1 MSEISYDVRKWK
13 DLGFADKM
21 KYSIASLLVL
31 SSIIIGFGSFIWLAM
46 IPTSVI
52 ALSGLWLST
61 ALAILG
67 ISSYFHNEM
76 VQFQGKIN
84 DKIKKTSNFFDFML
98 HFARFVTYFS
108 IFFGKMAFF
117 SKLFPNSGLI
127 CFPAQRKT
135 NAF

>member
-1 MSEISYDVRKWK
+1 MNDVAYDIRKWK

-21 KYSIASLLVL
+21 KFSIASVLVF
-31 SSIIIGFGSFIWLAM
+31 SSIVIGFASFIWLAM

-67 ISSYFHNEM
+67 ISSYFHNEL

-84 DKIKKTSNFFDFML
+84 DKLKKIDNESTSEEK
-98 HFARFVTYFS
+98 
-108 IFFGKMAFF
+108 I
-117 SKLFPNSGLI
+117 
-127 CFPAQRKT
+127 
-135 NAF
+135 

>member
-1 MSEISYDVRKWK
+1 MNDVAYDIRKWK

-21 KYSIASLLVL
+21 KFSIASVLVF
-31 SSIIIGFGSFIWLAM
+31 SSIVIGFASFIWLAM

-67 ISSYFHNEM
+67 ISSYFHNEL

-84 DKIKKTSNFFDFML
+84 DRLKRIDYEDRNEENI
-98 HFARFVTYFS
+98 H
-108 IFFGKMAFF
+108 
-117 SKLFPNSGLI
+117 
-127 CFPAQRKT
+127 
-135 NAF
+135 

>member
-1 MSEISYDVRKWK
+1 MSDVSYDVRKWK

-21 KYSIASLLVL
+21 KYSIASVLVF
-31 SSIIIGFGSFIWLAM
+31 SSIVIGFASFIWLAM

-67 ISSYFHNEM
+67 ISSYFHNEL

-84 DKIKKTSNFFDFML
+84 DRLKRMDYEDRCSQKI
-98 HFARFVTYFS
+98 
-108 IFFGKMAFF
+108 
-117 SKLFPNSGLI
+117 
-127 CFPAQRKT
+127 
-135 NAF
+135 

>member
-1 MSEISYDVRKWK
+1 MNDVAYDIRKWK

-21 KYSIASLLVL
+21 KFSIASVLVF
-31 SSIIIGFGSFIWLAM
+31 SSIVIGFASFIWLAM

-67 ISSYFHNEM
+67 ISSYFHNEL

-84 DKIKKTSNFFDFML
+84 DKLKILDNESTSEENI
-98 HFARFVTYFS
+98 H
-108 IFFGKMAFF
+108 
-117 SKLFPNSGLI
+117 
-127 CFPAQRKT
+127 Q
-135 NAF
+135 

>member
-1 MSEISYDVRKWK
+1 MNDVAYDIRKWK

-21 KYSIASLLVL
+21 KYSIASILVF
-31 SSIIIGFGSFIWLAM
+31 SSIVIGFASFIWLAM

-67 ISSYFHNEM
+67 ISSYFHNEL

-84 DKIKKTSNFFDFML
+84 DRLKRMDYEDRNEKDI
-98 HFARFVTYFS
+98 
-108 IFFGKMAFF
+108 
-117 SKLFPNSGLI
+117 
-127 CFPAQRKT
+127 Q
-135 NAF
+135 

>member
-1 MSEISYDVRKWK
+1 MNDVAYDIRKWK

-21 KYSIASLLVL
+21 KFSIASVLVF
-31 SSIIIGFGSFIWLAM
+31 SSIVIGFASFIWLAM

-67 ISSYFHNEM
+67 ISSYFHNEL

-84 DKIKKTSNFFDFML
+84 DKLKRMDYEDRNEKDI
-98 HFARFVTYFS
+98 
-108 IFFGKMAFF
+108 
-117 SKLFPNSGLI
+117 
-127 CFPAQRKT
+127 Q
-135 NAF
+135 

>member
-1 MSEISYDVRKWK
+1 MNDVAYDIRKWK

-21 KYSIASLLVL
+21 KFSIASVLVF
-31 SSIIIGFGSFIWLAM
+31 SSIVIGFASFIWLAM

-67 ISSYFHNEM
+67 ISSYFHNEL

-84 DKIKKTSNFFDFML
+84 DKLKKIDYEDRNEENI
-98 HFARFVTYFS
+98 H
-108 IFFGKMAFF
+108 
-117 SKLFPNSGLI
+117 
-127 CFPAQRKT
+127 
-135 NAF
+135 

>member
-1 MSEISYDVRKWK
+1 MSDISYDVRKWK

-21 KYSIASLLVL
+21 KYSIASVLVF
-31 SSIIIGFGSFIWLAM
+31 SSIVIGFASFIWLAM

-67 ISSYFHNEM
+67 ISSYFHNEL

-84 DKIKKTSNFFDFML
+84 DKLKRMDYEDRNEKDI
-98 HFARFVTYFS
+98 
-108 IFFGKMAFF
+108 
-117 SKLFPNSGLI
+117 
-127 CFPAQRKT
+127 Q
-135 NAF
+135 

>member
-84 DKIKKTSNFFDFML
+84 DKIKKMEKDE
-98 HFARFVTYFS
+98 RVE
-108 IFFGKMAFF
+108 
-117 SKLFPNSGLI
+117 
-127 CFPAQRKT
+127 RKDRYEGSSDNIADDEH
-135 NAF
+135 NA

>member
-31 SSIIIGFGSFIWLAM
+31 SSIVIGFGSFIWLAM

-52 ALSGLWLST
+52 GLSGLWLST

-76 VQFQGKIN
+76 IQFQGKIDN
-84 DKIKKTSNFFDFML
+84 KLKKIDYEDRNEENI
-98 HFARFVTYFS
+98 H
-108 IFFGKMAFF
+108 
-117 SKLFPNSGLI
+117 
-127 CFPAQRKT
+127 
-135 NAF
+135 

>member
-1 MSEISYDVRKWK
+1 MNDVAYDIRKWK

-21 KYSIASLLVL
+21 KFSIASVLVF
-31 SSIIIGFGSFIWLAM
+31 SSIVIGFASFIWLAM

-67 ISSYFHNEM
+67 ISSYFHNEL

-84 DKIKKTSNFFDFML
+84 DRLKSLDNESTSEENI
-98 HFARFVTYFS
+98 H
-108 IFFGKMAFF
+108 
-117 SKLFPNSGLI
+117 
-127 CFPAQRKT
+127 Q
-135 NAF
+135 

>member
-1 MSEISYDVRKWK
+1 MNDVAYDVRKWK

-21 KYSIASLLVL
+21 KFSIASVLVL
-31 SSIIIGFGSFIWLAM
+31 SSIVIGFASFIWLAM

-67 ISSYFHNEM
+67 ISSYFHNEL

-84 DKIKKTSNFFDFML
+84 DKLKKIDYEDRNEENI
-98 HFARFVTYFS
+98 H
-108 IFFGKMAFF
+108 
-117 SKLFPNSGLI
+117 
-127 CFPAQRKT
+127 
-135 NAF
+135 

>member
-1 MSEISYDVRKWK
+1 MSDVSYDVRKWK
-13 DLGFADKM
+13 DLGFGDKM
-21 KYSIASLLVL
+21 KYSIASVLVL
-31 SSIIIGFGSFIWLAM
+31 SSIVIGFASFIWLAM

-84 DKIKKTSNFFDFML
+84 DKLKRIDDEDRNEENI
-98 HFARFVTYFS
+98 H
-108 IFFGKMAFF
+108 
-117 SKLFPNSGLI
+117 
-127 CFPAQRKT
+127 
-135 NAF
+135 